1 MKTPKEYDVKRQ
13 MLMRD
18 RRSAFTLLEILVVL
32 AILGMGLALITTM
45 ATTTARYSE
54 RVEEE
59 TSVQLACQNL
69 MNSILAG
76 GAIATVGVELPIPE
90 VPNWSTSVELLDGS
104 ISNLVA
110 IRITAQRYQTYETPS
125 LTEPN
130 GVLVTRV
137 PEEGRRFVLKEWAR
151 REEIKTRVIRT
162 NSDGSL
168 NATDGTGETVWSDL
182 NSENS
187 LEGGGL
193 GGEEANFN
201 DPFGIVDQMN
211 ASAVGGNI
219 NGGLNENG
227 EFNLNPNY

>member
-1 MKTPKEYDVKRQ
+1 
-13 MLMRD
+13 MRD

-32 AILGMGLALITTM
+32 AILGMGLALITAT

-76 GAIATVGVELPIPE
+76 GAIATVGVELPIPD
-90 VPNWSTSVELLDGS
+90 VPNWSTSVELLDGP

-130 GVLVTRV
+130 GVLTSRV
-137 PEEGRRFVLKEWAR
+137 PEEGRRFILKEWAR
-151 REEIKTRVIRT
+151 REEIKTRVVQT

-168 NATDGTGETVWSDL
+168 KATDGTGETVWNDL
-182 NSENS
+182 NAEGS
-187 LEGGGL
+187 LLDGGL
-193 GGEEANFN
+193 GGEETNAN

-219 NGGLNENG
+219 GGGLNENE
-227 EFNLNPNY
+227 EFNLNY